1 MTQPDRTN
9 APEPGLCDQPTR
21 VKIPKTHWSGGDGW
35 RDEALCLQTDP
46 ELFFPGKGGSC
57 EPAKRICRGCS
68 VRAEC
73 LSHALEHGEND
84 GVWGGTSPRQR
95 RALAQY
101 RHIHPEHARGGRETL
116 RSGRAA

>member
-1 MTQPDRTN
+1 MVGEKQRC
-9 APEPGLCDQPTR
+9 ACRPTR
-21 VKIPKTHWSGGDGW
+21 ST
-35 RDEALCLQTDP
+35 
-46 ELFFPGKGGSC
+46 FFPGKGASC
-57 EPAKRICRGCS
+57 EPAKRICRGCP

-84 GVWGGTSPRQR
+84 GIWGATSPRQR

-101 RHIHPEHARGGRETL
+101 RHTHPEHARRGRETL